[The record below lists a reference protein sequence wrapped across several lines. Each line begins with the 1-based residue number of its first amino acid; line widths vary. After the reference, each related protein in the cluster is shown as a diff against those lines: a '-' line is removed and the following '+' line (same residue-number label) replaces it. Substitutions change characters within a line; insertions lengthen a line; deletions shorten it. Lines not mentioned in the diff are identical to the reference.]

1 MRALRMSDDPA
12 DAREIPEVVRRFNE
26 ARELANQKEAQENR
40 YRLVDVTPRQ

>member
-12 DAREIPEVVRRFNE
+12 DASEIPDVVRRFTE

-40 YRLVDVTPRQ
+40 YRLLGVTAGR